1 MVQLPDDLELTMGLH
16 IDLRAGVEG
25 DLHLVQALLVAG
37 LGLAHATTAG
47 PAHPRRHA
55 HDGNTTGKERGP
67 TSKNVET
74 FSNANPGSSDTAPAG
89 K

>member
-1 MVQLPDDLELTMGLH
+1 MVQLPDDFELTMGLH

-37 LGLAHATTAG
+37 LGLAHATTAHG
-47 PAHPRRHA
+47 SARPQ
-55 HDGNTTGKERGP
+55 DWSTTGKRRGP
-67 TSKNVET
+67 TSKKVET
-74 FSNANPGSSDTAPAG
+74 FSNANPGSSDTAPTG

>member
-1 MVQLPDDLELTMGLH
+1 VVQLGPDDLELSIALH

-47 PAHPRRHA
+47 GPAR
-55 HDGNTTGKERGP
+55 
-67 TSKNVET
+67 
-74 FSNANPGSSDTAPAG
+74 PGSPAVSAPAG
-89 K
+89 VEPVSRRAACLDRVPADRPVGVVA

>member
-1 MVQLPDDLELTMGLH
+1 VVQPEPDLELRMALH

-47 PAHPRRHA
+47 GFACPGPRPAPVSAPIGVEPVSRRA
-55 HDGNTTGKERGP
+55 ARLDRVPAERP
-67 TSKNVET
+67 VEVV
-74 FSNANPGSSDTAPAG
+74 A
-89 K
+89 